1 MAEQVYFLISESPI
15 KNDRELLQEVKR
27 TERDAKSDE
36 CEQLEKELE
45 DAKARNKPEFMLQM
59 IEDKIQTDC
68 VEVGRHR
75 F

>member
-1 MAEQVYFLISESPI
+1 M
-15 KNDRELLQEVKR
+15 QEVKR

-68 VEVGRHR
+68 VEVGSHR
-75 F
+75 L